1 MPAEI
6 LRTCLSLPA
15 LPLLMLLAGL
25 ACLRWWRPWPGRLLA
40 GAGLLLL
47 WGAST
52 PLGASWLAAGLE
64 RYPAVPDGRALRA
77 GGWQA
82 IVVIG
87 GGRHAAA
94 PEYGGRDVPNYWTAS
109 RLRHA
114 AELYRDSGLPL
125 AVSGGVGRRDSV
137 PEAALMAHSLVHDH
151 IVNVRWQETASR
163 TTHENAVRLREGLGP
178 EGVERIVLVTQA
190 LHMPRARLAFEQA
203 GFTVLPAPVDIVPG
217 TARLSW
223 PEALLPRADRLLL
236 SAQAWHEYAGLLA
249 YRLRYAI
256 D

>member
-1 MPAEI
+1 MLADI
-6 LRTCLSLPA
+6 LRTCLSLPT

-40 GAGLLLL
+40 GGGLLLL
-47 WGAST
+47 WGLAT
-52 PLGASWLAAGLE
+52 PLGAAWFAAGLE
-64 RYPAVPDGRALRA
+64 RHPPLADGRQLRA

-82 IVVIG
+82 LVVIG
-87 GGRHAAA
+87 GGRQVAA
-94 PEYGGRDVPNYWTAS
+94 PEYGGRDMPNYWTAS

-114 AELYRDSGLPL
+114 AELYRDSGLPV
-125 AVSGGVGRRDSV
+125 AVSGGTGRGDSV

-163 TTHENAVRLREGLGP
+163 NTHENALRLREGLAT
-178 EGVERIVLVTQA
+178 EGVDRIVLVTQS
-190 LHMPRARLAFEQA
+190 LHMRRARLAFEQA
-203 GFTVLPAPVDIVPG
+203 GFTVLAAPVDFVPDSG
-217 TARLSW
+217 RLSW
-223 PEALLPRADRLLL
+223 PEALLPRADRLMI

-249 YRLRYAI
+249 YRLRYAV